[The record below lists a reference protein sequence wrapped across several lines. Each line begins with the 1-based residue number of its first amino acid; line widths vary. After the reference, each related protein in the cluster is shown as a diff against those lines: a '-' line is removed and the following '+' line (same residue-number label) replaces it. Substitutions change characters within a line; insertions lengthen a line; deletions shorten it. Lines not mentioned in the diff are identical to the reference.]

1 MAGVGC
7 SGDVSTSSV
16 ASKSE
21 HRFFLGVDFLAEAD
35 RTDLV
40 GLAFLDPG
48 LLGLAFSGC
57 GLLGLAFL
65 DPGLLGLAFL
75 GCALLRLALL
85 DSGLLGIAEA
95 AEVESLFGEARFKA
109 TLFGL
114 ILSAHFLGLRL
125 EVDRPRG
132 LALGIVKVAA
142 TVKGHEWLTASECR
156 SPALLR
162 GRGRRGVLVDEV
174 PKLLTEVCHKAS
186 LGSIGLQGNLM

>member
-35 RTDLV
+35 RTDLL

-75 GCALLRLALL
+75 GCALLRLAFL
-85 DSGLLGIAEA
+85 DSGLLGLASLVGLGLLGLEA

-132 LALGIVKVAA
+132 LALGNVKVAA
-142 TVKGHEWLTASECR
+142 TFKGHEWLTASERR
-156 SPALLR
+156 SPAPLSSSWSGQAWGP
-162 GRGRRGVLVDEV
+162 GR
-174 PKLLTEVCHKAS
+174 
-186 LGSIGLQGNLM
+186 